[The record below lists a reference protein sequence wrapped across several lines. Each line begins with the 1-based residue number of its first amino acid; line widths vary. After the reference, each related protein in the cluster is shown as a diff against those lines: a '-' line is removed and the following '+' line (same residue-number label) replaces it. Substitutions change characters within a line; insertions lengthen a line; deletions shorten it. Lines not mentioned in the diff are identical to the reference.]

1 MPSGAWINM
10 PHAPTVVI
18 DVGHGGTDL
27 GARNHQPYCE
37 EKKLCLST
45 ARLVRKHLEQLGYHV
60 VMTRQTDSFI
70 PLPQR
75 VEIAKQ
81 AQGNIFVSIHY
92 NSSRNQ
98 EPEGVEVF
106 FYESSE
112 NQNRTFA
119 SKKLANS
126 ILTSVIQKTMA
137 TSRGVKKGN
146 FHVIRETKM
155 PAVLVEGGF
164 ISNEKERALLK
175 THNYQD
181 KIARGIADGV
191 HHYFKTRWKLAT
203 TKK

>member
-1 MPSGAWINM
+1 MKSILFFCLILSLGASMPSGAWINM

-81 AQGNIFVSIHY
+81 AQ
-92 NSSRNQ
+92 
-98 EPEGVEVF
+98 
-106 FYESSE
+106 
-112 NQNRTFA
+112 
-119 SKKLANS
+119 
-126 ILTSVIQKTMA
+126 
-137 TSRGVKKGN
+137 
-146 FHVIRETKM
+146 
-155 PAVLVEGGF
+155 
-164 ISNEKERALLK
+164 
-175 THNYQD
+175 
-181 KIARGIADGV
+181 
-191 HHYFKTRWKLAT
+191 
-203 TKK
+203 